1 MHLMSQCP
9 AAPRRLARTKAGA
22 VIARCNGLA
31 FLRPDSSALNRRQAL
46 GIGTTHSTQRLV
58 SLAAGKEGSA
68 ETYDVF
74 VNEPVQLEEGVRK
87 HVLSVFVGD
96 EAGMINRVAGV
107 FARRGANIESLAVG
121 LCEDKALFTI
131 VATGT
136 DQTIA
141 KLSNQIAKL
150 VNVRYVEDITDIEHI
165 ERELVLVKVKTP
177 PGEGIAELRNLA
189 EIFRARILDV
199 GTTSCTLMLTGD
211 TGKAAA
217 FRHNVA
223 KFGMLDFSRTGRIAI
238 NRGEYLFDP
247 MSRYETEGDG
257 ADAGGIG
264 RSIKVKA
271 GQHEMGV
278 YSMSS
283 LNSMDS
289 DEILLGSG
297 GGKDVLGATYAE
309 GSSGGRGSAAK
320 RAEKIL
326 SLNVED
332 VPGVLNEVT
341 GVIARRGFNIRSL
354 AVGNSEAPGM
364 SRITIAVPVGES
376 NIQNLIKQ
384 LYKLIHVATIDEIEN
399 KPHVERELMMI
410 KVACNTVQRGEVFD
424 ISRIFRGSVCD
435 ISRST
440 VTIEI
445 AGKEKKL
452 RALQEILEPYGILE
466 VARTGLLVS
475 LRDSGVD
482 SSYLDTLSGV
492 GRV

>member
-1 MHLMSQCP
+1 
-9 AAPRRLARTKAGA
+9 
-22 VIARCNGLA
+22 
-31 FLRPDSSALNRRQAL
+31 
-46 GIGTTHSTQRLV
+46 
-58 SLAAGKEGSA
+58 
-68 ETYDVF
+68 VF
-74 VNEPVQLEEGVRK
+74 VNDPSFLEVGVRK
-87 HVLSVFVGD
+87 HVLSVFVAD
-96 EAGMINRVAGV
+96 ESGMINRVAGV

-136 DQTIA
+136 DQTISN
-141 KLSNQIAKL
+141 LSKQIAKL

-217 FRHNVA
+217 FRHNVS
-223 KFGMLDFSRTGRIAI
+223 KFGILEFSRTGRIAI

-247 MSRYETEGDG
+247 MSRFDGGDSG
-257 ADAGGIG
+257 LEAGK
-264 RSIKVKA
+264 SIKVTA

-283 LNSMDS
+283 LNSMDA
-289 DEILLGSG
+289 DDILLGRDTVG
-297 GGKDVLGATYAE
+297 GNDVLGATYA
-309 GSSGGRGSAAK
+309 SSTREQKGASQK
-320 RAEKIL
+320 RHEKIL

-341 GVIARRGFNIRSL
+341 GVIARRGFNITSL
-354 AVGNSEAPGM
+354 AVGNSEMPGM

-384 LYKLIHVATIDEIEN
+384 LYKLIHVDSIEEIEN
-399 KPHVERELMMI
+399 RPHVERELMMI

-424 ISRIFRGSVCD
+424 IARIFRGSVCD

-440 VTIEI
+440 VTIEL

-466 VARTGLLVS
+466 VARTGILVS
-475 LRDSGVD
+475 LRDAGVD
-482 SSYLDTLSGV
+482 SSYLDTLSSV
-492 GRV
+492 GHV

>member
-1 MHLMSQCP
+1 MRLPGIRSYSTQAFTRTHASHRLALAVSGAARQSQTHRP
-9 AAPRRLARTKAGA
+9 AFQENTGSHPRRPVAKASE
-22 VIARCNGLA
+22 R
-31 FLRPDSSALNRRQAL
+31 
-46 GIGTTHSTQRLV
+46 
-58 SLAAGKEGSA
+58 

-74 VNEPVQLEEGVRK
+74 ANEPQYLEVGVRK
-87 HVLSVFVGD
+87 HVLSVFVAD
-96 EAGMINRVAGV
+96 ESGMINRVAGV

-121 LCEDKALFTI
+121 LSEDKALFTI

-136 DQTIA
+136 DSTIE
-141 KLSNQIAKL
+141 KLSKQIAKL

-199 GTTSCTLMLTGD
+199 GSTSCTLMLTGD

-217 FRHNVA
+217 FKHNVS
-223 KFGMLDFSRTGRIAI
+223 KFGILEFSRTGRIAI

-247 MSRYETEGDG
+247 MSRYGG
-257 ADAGGIG
+257 AEDVDSG
-264 RSIKVKA
+264 RSIKVQDGK
-271 GQHEMGV
+271 HEMGV

-283 LNSMDS
+283 LNSMDA
-289 DEILLGSG
+289 DDILLAGTDGSKG
-297 GGKDVLGATYAE
+297 TGSDVLGATYAD
-309 GSSGGRGSAAK
+309 GNSRGAAAK

-354 AVGNSEAPGM
+354 AVGNSETPGM

-384 LYKLIHVATIDEIEN
+384 LYKLIHVDSIQEIEN

-410 KVACNTVQRGEVFD
+410 KVACNTVQRGDVFD
-424 ISRIFRGSVCD
+424 IARIFRGNVCD

-452 RALQEILEPYGILE
+452 RALQEILEPYSILE

-482 SSYLDTLSGV
+482 SSYLDTLNTG

>member
-1 MHLMSQCP
+1 MKLRKSKFVAM
-9 AAPRRLARTKAGA
+9 AAER
-22 VIARCNGLA
+22 
-31 FLRPDSSALNRRQAL
+31 
-46 GIGTTHSTQRLV
+46 
-58 SLAAGKEGSA
+58 

-74 VNEPVQLEEGVRK
+74 VNEPVHLEEGVRK
-87 HVLSVFVGD
+87 HVLSVFVAD

-141 KLSNQIAKL
+141 NLSKQIAKL

-217 FRHNVA
+217 FSHNLS
-223 KFGMLDFSRTGRIAI
+223 KFGILEFSRTGRIAI

-247 MSRYETEGDG
+247 MSRFEVAEDEYEY
-257 ADAGGIG
+257 G
-264 RSIKVKA
+264 RDSTGKSIKVKA
-271 GQHEMGV
+271 GKHEMGV

-283 LNSMDS
+283 LNSMDA
-289 DEILLGSG
+289 DEILLGGEG
-297 GGKDVLGATYAE
+297 GKSKDVLGATYAE
-309 GSSGGRGSAAK
+309 GNSRGAAAK

-354 AVGNSEAPGM
+354 AVGNSEVAGM

-399 KPHVERELMMI
+399 KPHVERELMLI

-424 ISRIFRGSVCD
+424 IARIFRGSVCD

-492 GRV
+492 ARV

>member
-1 MHLMSQCP
+1 M
-9 AAPRRLARTKAGA
+9 RVAG
-22 VIARCNGLA
+22 IG
-31 FLRPDSSALNRRQAL
+31 SYSKQAL
-46 GIGTTHSTQRLV
+46 LRTPAHSQRQLGASIAARQSAAFAKISRSERLV
-58 SLAAGKEGSA
+58 PKSSER

-74 VNEPVQLEEGVRK
+74 VNEPQYLEVGVRK

-136 DQTIA
+136 ESTISN
-141 KLSNQIAKL
+141 LSKQIAKL

-217 FRHNVA
+217 FKHNVS
-223 KFGMLDFSRTGRIAI
+223 KFGIMEFSRTGRIAI

-247 MSRYETEGDG
+247 MSRFAAEDSDT
-257 ADAGGIG
+257 G
-264 RSIKVKA
+264 RSIKVQA
-271 GQHEMGV
+271 GKHEMGV

-283 LNSMDS
+283 LNSMDA
-289 DEILLGSG
+289 DDILLGSDG
-297 GGKDVLGATYAE
+297 TKGKGNDVLGATYAD
-309 GSSGGRGSAAK
+309 GNTRGVAAK

-354 AVGNSEAPGM
+354 AVGNSELPGM

-384 LYKLIHVATIDEIEN
+384 LYKLIHVDSIEEIEN
-399 KPHVERELMMI
+399 KPHVERELMLI

-424 ISRIFRGSVCD
+424 IARIFRGNVCD

-445 AGKEKKL
+445 AGKETKL

-466 VARTGLLVS
+466 VARTGILVS
-475 LRDSGVD
+475 LRDAGVD
-482 SSYLDTLSGV
+482 SGYLDTLSGV

>member
-1 MHLMSQCP
+1 
-9 AAPRRLARTKAGA
+9 
-22 VIARCNGLA
+22 
-31 FLRPDSSALNRRQAL
+31 
-46 GIGTTHSTQRLV
+46 
-58 SLAAGKEGSA
+58 
-68 ETYDVF
+68 
-74 VNEPVQLEEGVRK
+74 
-87 HVLSVFVGD
+87 
-96 EAGMINRVAGV
+96 MINRVAGV

-136 DQTIA
+136 DNTIGN
-141 KLSNQIAKL
+141 LSKQIAKL

-217 FRHNVA
+217 FKHNVS
-223 KFGMLDFSRTGRIAI
+223 KFGILEFSRTGRIAI

-247 MSRYETEGDG
+247 MSRYEG
-257 ADAGGIG
+257 AEVTDSSGK
-264 RSIKVKA
+264 SIKVQA
-271 GQHEMGV
+271 GKHEMGV

-283 LNSMDS
+283 LNSMDA
-289 DEILLGSG
+289 DDILLGGESG
-297 GGKDVLGATYAE
+297 KSKDVLGATYAE
-309 GSSGGRGSAAK
+309 GTSRGVLAK

-354 AVGNSEAPGM
+354 AVGNSETPGM

-384 LYKLIHVATIDEIEN
+384 LYKLIHVDSIEEIEN

-410 KVACNTVQRGEVFD
+410 KVACNTVQRGEVFN
-424 ISRIFRGSVCD
+424 IARIFRGSVCD

-466 VARTGLLVS
+466 VARTGILVS
-475 LRDSGVD
+475 LRDAGVD
-482 SSYLDTLSGV
+482 SSYLDSLSGF

>member
-1 MHLMSQCP
+1 MRVPGIRSYSKQAP
-9 AAPRRLARTKAGA
+9 ARTPPALQRTLGASSAARTARAAFLERADSRPRRAVARASE
-22 VIARCNGLA
+22 R
-31 FLRPDSSALNRRQAL
+31 
-46 GIGTTHSTQRLV
+46 
-58 SLAAGKEGSA
+58 

-74 VNEPVQLEEGVRK
+74 ANEPQYLEVGVRK
-87 HVLSVFVGD
+87 HVLSVFVAD

-121 LCEDKALFTI
+121 LCEKKALFTI

-136 DQTIA
+136 DSTIGNLC
-141 KLSNQIAKL
+141 KQIAKL
-150 VNVRYVEDITDIEHI
+150 VNVRYVEDITDVDHI
-165 ERELVLVKVKTP
+165 ERELVLVKVKMP
-177 PGEGIAELRNLA
+177 QGEGIAELRNLA

-199 GTTSCTLMLTGD
+199 GTTSCTLVLTGD

-217 FRHNVA
+217 FKHNVS
-223 KFGMLDFSRTGRIAI
+223 KFGIIEFSRTGRIAI

-247 MSRYETEGDG
+247 MSRYGGAEDG
-257 ADAGGIG
+257 NLG
-264 RSIKVKA
+264 RSIKVQDGK
-271 GQHEMGV
+271 HEMGV

-283 LNSMDS
+283 LNSMDA
-289 DEILLGSG
+289 DDILLGNDRG
-297 GGKDVLGATYAE
+297 RGKGSEVLGATYAD
-309 GSSGGRGSAAK
+309 GNSRGAAAK

-354 AVGNSEAPGM
+354 AVGNSESPGM

-384 LYKLIHVATIDEIEN
+384 LYKLIHVDSIEEIEN
-399 KPHVERELMMI
+399 QPHVERELMMI
-410 KVACNTVQRGEVFD
+410 KVACNTVQRGDVFD
-424 ISRIFRGSVCD
+424 IARIFRGSVCD

-445 AGKEKKL
+445 AGKEQKL
-452 RALQEILEPYGILE
+452 QALQEILEPYNILE

-482 SSYLDTLSGV
+482 STYLDTLSG